1 MYAYTCRYISI
12 HIPLHTCIHVYTYT
26 YADSVYIDTYIH
38 TNTRARTHT
47 HARARTHTHTHRGKD
62 EFIVI
67 SVGDVLD
74 EHRVHAWPGHLL
86 VDDHVVVDLLQVRAS
101 EWERHR
107 ERAKGRERE

>member
-1 MYAYTCRYISI
+1 MYTCIYIYIRRFGI
-12 HIPLHTCIHVYTYT
+12 HRHIYPYE
-26 YADSVYIDTYIH
+26 YA
-38 TNTRARTHT
+38 RAHT
-47 HARARTHTHTHRGKD
+47 HARARARTHTHTHRGKD